1 MIKNSYTSI
10 NLKTLEQAQKKW
22 TCKGV
27 IYFCLTLKKKK
38 NLKIMLGNLLLTL
51 FKKFNEDQR
60 GSRIYSWDEHLF
72 VKKRKLGY
80 RTWIVLFEK
89 S

>member
-1 MIKNSYTSI
+1 
-10 NLKTLEQAQKKW
+10 
-22 TCKGV
+22 
-27 IYFCLTLKKKK
+27 
-38 NLKIMLGNLLLTL
+38 MLGNLLLTL